1 MSKYL
6 YDGPVMKFDICVAT
20 RWTAETSAKSPAEA
34 KNHLSY
40 RWKREHG
47 LISQSKITLPGKITL
62 IE

>member
-6 YDGPVMKFDICVAT
+6 YDGPVMKFDICLTT
-20 RWTAETSAKSPAEA
+20 RWTAEA
-34 KNHLSY
+34 KNNLSY

-47 LISQSKITLPGKITL
+47 LVPQSKITLPGKITL